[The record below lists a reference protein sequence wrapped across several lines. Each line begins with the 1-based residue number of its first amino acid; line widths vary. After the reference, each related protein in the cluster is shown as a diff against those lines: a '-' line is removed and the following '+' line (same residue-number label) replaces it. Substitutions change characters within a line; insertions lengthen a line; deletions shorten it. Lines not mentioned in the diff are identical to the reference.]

1 MSSSGEPKKVELYTL
16 DDPFV
21 KRPDPIVGRPKY
33 QPALWGLIMAGF
45 DNLAFAL
52 VDYFFETEI
61 MSGYA
66 HVVVNVLKN
75 YFKNYTATAR
85 KTTRAS
91 NEQHEKILMLCE
103 HLMFWFGIKWAY
115 GNYLEEHDA
124 DDSGDDHEHN
134 LMQIPGGY
142 LVWDRI
148 VCIINNAESCTAE
161 KKHRV
166 IKALCNTL
174 MRCIR
179 SCQLIRA
186 DDSHESDIHEN
197 L

>member
-33 QPALWGLIMAGF
+33 QPAFWGLIMAGF

-52 VDYFFETEI
+52 AYFEPEF
-61 MSGYA
+61 MGGYA
-66 HVVVNVLKN
+66 LEVVNVLKN
-75 YFKNYTATAR
+75 YFDNYTATA
-85 KTTRAS
+85 KTTRVS
-91 NEQHEKILMLCE
+91 NEHEKEHEKILMLCE
-103 HLMFWFGIKWAY
+103 HLMFWLGLKWAY

-134 LMQIPGGY
+134 LMQTPGGY
-142 LVWDRI
+142 VVWDRI
-148 VCIINNAESCTAE
+148 VCILNNAESCTAE

>member
-52 VDYFFETEI
+52 VAYFEPEF
-61 MSGYA
+61 MGGYA
-66 HVVVNVLKN
+66 LEVVNVLKN
-75 YFKNYTATAR
+75 YFENYTATAL
-85 KTTRAS
+85 KTTCVY
-91 NEQHEKILMLCE
+91 NEHEKILMLYE
-103 HLMFWFGIKWAY
+103 HLMFWLGLKWAY

-134 LMQIPGGY
+134 LMQTPGGY
-142 LVWDRI
+142 VVWDRI
-148 VCIINNAESCTAE
+148 VCILNNAESCTAE